1 MLDTT
6 TTLKHL
12 QKRLSSSLVPSPVR
26 LCLPVLSIMWGVFSL
41 YLLASIVL
49 PGEWQPNNSLVIL
62 GVAIPLQGVAF
73 VALLFLSW
81 MGCTFNRA
89 LKSLQL
95 SEDELKYKRAQ
106 FNLVLKGASAGLWE
120 WDMTRDTMNWSPQ
133 MRILL
138 GIGRSQKDFIWE
150 DFISRVHPEDAEWVT
165 THLHQHLYQRA
176 GFDVECR
183 LRHRSGNYI
192 WVQCF
197 GQAIWDDNNTP
208 LSMNGVIINIQK
220 QKNNEA
226 QIKHLTQY
234 NQNILRSLDQSAII
248 AITDH
253 KGFITHVNERFCD
266 VSGYSRHEI
275 LGKTHAMIKSGLH
288 HNSFY
293 EDMWDTIIS
302 GKTWQGE
309 VCNKRK
315 NGELYWVDSTIV
327 PFTDENNEPYQYVA
341 IRFEVTE
348 RKKVEADLIDAKNAA
363 EHASQIK
370 GQFLASVSH
379 ELRTPLNGVIG
390 AGYLLQ
396 QSDLSSDQQ
405 ATCAMLQS
413 SAKNLQRLIDDV
425 LDFEELTDGNVTVK
439 PKTFSLGVAVEEWI
453 SPLLP
458 KATGKGLALN
468 LNMDDNLPL
477 LLIGDEHR
485 YRLIVE
491 HLVDNAIKFTSQG
504 SINVSLSLTNRYT
517 ASHNNT
523 ANDRNNTS
531 DKTLVTI
538 SLKVEDTGIG
548 MDKHHVEKLFDHFT
562 QGDSSLTREHQGLGL
577 GLAIVKQLVEL
588 LDGDIQIQSRLGEG
602 STFTVDVPFELTSQ
616 PTNNKPL
623 SLEDKSRGKHSPRI
637 LYVEDNP
644 VNQKI
649 TQRIL
654 GKAGIEVLLADNG
667 EEGLA
672 VLNNSAEHIDL
683 VLMDCQMPIMDGYEA
698 TRKIR
703 QLEKATPANWPYQ
716 QPLPIIAL
724 TANAQS
730 DADQMCRNAGM
741 NEYIAKP
748 VSPCQLIEKIS
759 DFIEIPSPENL
770 QQSAAG
776 QES

>member
-1 MLDTT
+1 
-6 TTLKHL
+6 
-12 QKRLSSSLVPSPVR
+12 
-26 LCLPVLSIMWGVFSL
+26 MWGVFSL

>member
-6 TTLKHL
+6 TTLKDFRKHFL
-12 QKRLSSSLVPSPVR
+12 DPVK
-26 LCLPVLSIMWGVFSL
+26 LCLPVLGTLWGVFSL

-49 PGEWQPNNSLVIL
+49 PGAWQPNNSMVIL
-62 GVAIPLQGVAF
+62 GVALPLQGVAF

-81 MGCTFNRA
+81 MSCTFNRA

-138 GIGRSQKDFIWE
+138 GIGRSQQDFIWE

-468 LNMDDNLPL
+468 LNIDDNLPL

-523 ANDRNNTS
+523 ANDRNNTP

-562 QGDSSLTREHQGLGL
+562 QADSSLTREHQGLGL

-602 STFTVDVPFELTSQ
+602 STFTIDVPFELTSQ

-623 SLEDKSRGKHSPRI
+623 SLEDNSQGKHSPRI

-672 VLNNSAEHIDL
+672 VLNNSGEHIDL
-683 VLMDCQMPIMDGYEA
+683 VLMDCQMPIMDGYET

-703 QLEKATPANWPYQ
+703 QLENTTPANWPYQ

-730 DADQMCRNAGM
+730 DADQTCRNAGM
-741 NEYIAKP
+741 NDYIAKP
-748 VSPCQLIEKIS
+748 VSPGLLIEKIS
-759 DFIEIPSPENL
+759 DFLEIPSPENL
-770 QQSAAG
+770 QNSAAS
-776 QES
+776 QET

>member
-49 PGEWQPNNSLVIL
+49 PDEWQPNNSLVIL
-62 GVAIPLQGVAF
+62 GVALPLQGVAF

-275 LGKTHAMIKSGLH
+275 LGKTHAIIKSGLH

-439 PKTFSLGVAVEEWI
+439 PKTFSLGVAIEEWI

-458 KATGKGLALN
+458 KATGKGLVLN
-468 LNMDDNLPL
+468 LNIDDNLPL

-517 ASHNNT
+517 ASH
-523 ANDRNNTS
+523 NNTS